1 MPNILVV
8 ADEQW
13 VVNDVRAVL
22 SDGSYAVTEVA
33 DPRQAAERAL
43 ADGAHVVIT
52 DMQVGSMGG
61 MAVTRA
67 IRAIGEQAPPVIIL
81 LDRDS
86 DGFLARRAGAAG
98 WVRKP
103 FSAPE
108 LRTAIDA
115 CVGVEA

>member
-1 MPNILVV
+1 MSSILVV
-8 ADEQW
+8 ADEPW

-22 SDGSYAVTEVA
+22 SDSRYKVTEVA

-43 ADGAHVVIT
+43 ADGAHVVIA

-67 IRAIGEQAPPVIIL
+67 VRAIGDEAPPVIIL

-86 DGFLARRAGAAG
+86 DGFLARRAGAAA

-108 LRTAIDA
+108 LRAAIES
-115 CVGVEA
+115 CVGVGA